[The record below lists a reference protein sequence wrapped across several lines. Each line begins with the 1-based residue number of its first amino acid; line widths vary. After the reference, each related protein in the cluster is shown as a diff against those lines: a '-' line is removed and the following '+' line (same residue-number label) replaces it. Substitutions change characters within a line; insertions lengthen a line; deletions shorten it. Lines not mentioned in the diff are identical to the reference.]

1 MTEIEGSDIE
11 SSTARAWRRF
21 QARLADR
28 LVELADGETLLVE
41 AEVGEEELD
50 GAAPYVQFVGYG
62 EGAMLRGEVS
72 SNAYLDERHR
82 LDDSQAARL
91 AEQGWAR
98 PTEESPNF
106 HRDVPVE
113 EGDRLAV
120 GAVTVLRDV
129 LGVTHPAFL
138 ICEDLETFTP
148 KPLPPRPAREEEPV
162 EPLATIPESHEH
174 LQELVDAALT
184 LLFDERPEKDP
195 DGDIPVPYGSSLV
208 FVRVEP
214 EAPVV
219 HLFSPV
225 VLDVTDRE
233 RAAFEVNVLNR
244 DVEFLTFHL
253 SGDRIVAR
261 LQLPAWP
268 FVPEHLRTMLA
279 GMSSKLDDLDD
290 DLAVRVGGRVC
301 GDSSEARGGAA
312 PVPAAEPGPSLP
324 TELVALLELDADRQQ
339 PVEPE
344 LAAAVCHFDLELVV
358 RLLRTC
364 QEQEAAWRQ
373 SHEHARTVGDD
384 EEAAVCDGEVT
395 AWRRTTRLL
404 RRALRAV
411 AEREAEELPRSSGRS
426 RRLTPRRAG

>member
-1 MTEIEGSDIE
+1 MRETEGSDIE
-11 SSTARAWRRF
+11 SSTAEAWRRF

-28 LVELADGETLLVE
+28 LVELGEGETLLIE
-41 AEVGEEELD
+41 AEVGAEELE
-50 GAAPYVQFVGYG
+50 GAAPYVQFAGFG
-62 EGAMLRGEVS
+62 NGAMLRGEVS
-72 SNAYLDERHR
+72 SNVYLDERHR
-82 LDDSQAARL
+82 LDEHQVARL
-91 AEQGWAR
+91 VEQGWAR
-98 PTEESPNF
+98 PTDESPNY
-106 HRDVPVE
+106 HRDVPVG

-120 GAVTVLRDV
+120 GAVSVLRDV

-148 KPLPPRPAREEEPV
+148 KPLPPRPARDAEPV

-174 LQELVDAALT
+174 LQELVDTALT
-184 LLFDERPEKDP
+184 LLFGEPPEKDP

-208 FVRVEP
+208 FVRVDP

-244 DVEFLTFHL
+244 DVGFLSFHL
-253 SGDRIVAR
+253 SGDRIVAL

-279 GMSSKLDDLDD
+279 SMSERLDDLDE
-290 DLAVRVGGRVC
+290 DLAARVGGRVC
-301 GDSSEARGGAA
+301 GDPSDGEAR
-312 PVPAAEPGPSLP
+312 PVPVPPAEPGPSLS
-324 TELVALLELDADRQQ
+324 TELVALLELDADRAH

-344 LAAAVCHFDLELVV
+344 LAAAVCHFDIELIV

-364 QEQEAAWRQ
+364 QEQETAWRQ
-373 SHEHARTVGDD
+373 SHEHARAVGDD
-384 EEAAVCDGEVT
+384 EEAAACDGEMS
-395 AWRRTTRLL
+395 AWRRTIRLL
-404 RRALRAV
+404 RRALRAA
-411 AEREAEELPRSSGRS
+411 AEREAEGTSPSAERA